1 MENVEDLFDLSILY
15 TQDAIQ
21 WCEYLF
27 DIFKDYDI
35 QQNSEDVL
43 DIIHNPSGLENVKN
57 SMMNVVIISPMF
69 LRKCDPKIEEYVHHV
84 VGLLCGVVES
94 DLDEL
99 FEMIP
104 SAKNWTQVDARAG
117 GNEITS
123 MVLKVFGDAGKERM
137 PIETEDTYL
146 TMVGDVNS
154 EVQGDYEDMRVK
166 EEPHEMEN
174 TYYIRGPAPEEDY
187 EPMKPLAPPGGHVF
201 QPVKDYVDMRGVKNM
216 SHCSPGLNIQ
226 PEAATSGEGGVLF
239 VIFQD
244 DLISMKKQ
252 DLYVVSFNGKLRKNE
267 VPASKK
273 NPYTLEIQLPKD
285 HPAEIV
291 DCQVMSPS
299 RALMGTFKF
308 HFKSVMDDL
317 TLALLNIT
325 DPMKFMCQALGIS
338 PADSN
343 ELDNI
348 LFEHI
353 QHRVPQGGLNLLV
366 SQVGAEQT
374 SILEVPTALHFAAMH
389 GLKSM
394 CFMLSTCPGALQA
407 MKLKNRNGL
416 TPDGLAAKNGHSDL
430 CSLLESFVDGA
441 EDEGIQTEGSGP
453 TSSYLFI
460 KSGFGNSPY
469 YKNEDFLQQVREQ
482 TSNYDSPFK
491 VPIPADYDTI
501 KQLMEGEREDI
512 EDFYDSLTLDLRSFE
527 RDPDP
532 EEDYEEVLDEM
543 GNRRRSTKKTISRR
557 PQLKQPSVENIESP
571 TGTTPIKHL
580 LEEKAKS
587 TAVTTPVEQKA
598 SFEIDASV
606 PELPPTKKVLNVPG
620 VGAEQQTLIDLQ
632 NSFKNNKITLDEAV
646 TMFSNFNLIQQSN
659 LPFLSQPEKTHKKD
673 IKTGGLKS
681 FLSKKQPKK
690 GGVSEQHISQSIV
703 YSATSPAVKIA
714 SLAASTCT
722 HALGSTPTISQKFQD
737 KSTSELTT
745 CKNRPISTAS
755 TTSSSSRGS
764 VLSISDRDSSYS
776 SYSSTIEEVE
786 QDKNQPVLRK
796 QERMNERSTSQQER
810 LKPVPPI
817 PGRSPQKIP
826 QSLQDLPKPVPPI
839 PSPDYSSYR
848 IPVNREPASS
858 VQQQQKQQQRD
869 QQAGYFEFIDP
880 IIDKTPGDLPALP
893 PPPVP
898 SPEVFKR
905 PERISDSSL
914 TPMSPGPPIN
924 LAAIIAGKSQLKQ
937 DAPITPKK
945 PGQKPVPR
953 PRAPKKD

>member
-15 TQDAIQ
+15 TPDAIQ

-35 QQNSEDVL
+35 QQNSEDVS

-69 LRKCDPKIEEYVHHV
+69 LRECDPKIEEYVHHV

-99 FEMIP
+99 FEKIP
-104 SAKNWTQVDARAG
+104 SAKNWTQVDATAG

-166 EEPHEMEN
+166 EEPHKMEN
-174 TYYIRGPAPEEDY
+174 TYFIRGPAPEEDY

-201 QPVKDYVDMRGVKNM
+201 QPVKGYVDMRGVKNM
-216 SHCSPGLNIQ
+216 SHCSPGLSIQ

-244 DLISMKKQ
+244 DRISMKKQ

-267 VPASKK
+267 VTASKK

-291 DCQVMSPS
+291 DVQVMSPC

-353 QHRVPQGGLNLLV
+353 QHCVPQGGLNLLV
-366 SQVGAEQT
+366 GQVGAEQT

-394 CFMLSTCPGALQA
+394 CSMLSTCPGALQA

-416 TPDGLAAKNGHSDL
+416 TPDGLAAKNGHTDL
-430 CSLLESFVDGA
+430 CSLLESFVDSA

-469 YKNEDFLQQVREQ
+469 YKNEDFLQQVRER

-491 VPIPADYDTI
+491 VPIPADYDRI
-501 KQLMEGEREDI
+501 KKLMEGEREDI

-543 GNRRRSTKKTISRR
+543 GNRRRSTKKTISHR
-557 PQLKQPSVENIESP
+557 PQLKQPSEENIESP

-620 VGAEQQTLIDLQ
+620 IGAEQQTLIDLQ
-632 NSFKNNKITLDEAV
+632 NSFKNNKISLDEAV
-646 TMFSNFNLIQQSN
+646 TMFSNFNLIQQSK
-659 LPFLSQPEKTHKKD
+659 LPFATQPEKTHKKD
-673 IKTGGLKS
+673 TKTGGLKS

-690 GGVSEQHISQSIV
+690 G
-703 YSATSPAVKIA
+703 P
-714 SLAASTCT
+714 
-722 HALGSTPTISQKFQD
+722 TPTISQKFQD
-737 KSTSELTT
+737 KSTSELPTRT
-745 CKNRPISTAS
+745 NRPISTAS

-776 SYSSTIEEVE
+776 STIEEVE
-786 QDKNQPVLRK
+786 QDKNQSVMRK
-796 QERMNERSTSQQER
+796 QDKMNERSTSQQER
-810 LKPVPPI
+810 LKRLSVIQDFSPDYIEKPVPPI
-817 PGRSPQKIP
+817 PGRSPQIP

-869 QQAGYFEFIDP
+869 QQAGYFEFVDPVID
-880 IIDKTPGDLPALP
+880 DLPALP

-898 SPEVFKR
+898 SPEVSKR
-905 PERISDSSL
+905 PERTSDLSL
-914 TPMSPGPPIN
+914 SPMSPGHPIN
-924 LAAIIAGKSQLKQ
+924 LAAIREGKSKLKP
-937 DAPITPKK
+937 DAPPIASKK
-945 PGQKPVPR
+945 LAQKPVPR